1 MVLEKV
7 TTFISEQ
14 FNVDEDSITEDT
26 TFEELGA
33 DELDIN
39 ELVMAVEGEFE
50 IELSEDEVNSITKVA
65 DLTDIVETAISL
77 R

>member
-14 FNVDEDSITEDT
+14 FSIDEDSISEDT
-26 TFEELGA
+26 SFEEIGA
-33 DELDIN
+33 DELDLA
-39 ELVMAVEGEFE
+39 ELVLAVEGEFE
-50 IELSEDEVNSITKVA
+50 IELSDDEVNSISTVS
-65 DLTDIVETAISL
+65 DMVDIVETAISL